1 MEILPTALKDFKNYY
16 NSHWAELLGLACFF
30 GGILISLLIDKLI
43 PEDVNPHEPKED
55 LSELKIC
62 PLPQKGQNPPKFH
75 PGEKL
80 HQINTKAL
88 KRTGIFTALAIAIHN
103 FPEGFATFISSLDNL
118 TLGIAIAIAVAIHNI
133 PEGLAVSLPIYHAT
147 GDKKKAFIYS
157 ALSGFAEPLGA
168 FVGAL
173 ILLPFIGDLT
183 LAISFAV
190 IAGIMVFISLD
201 ELLPAAKTYDKAHD
215 SLYGLIAGMAIM
227 ALSLNLLAA
236 KTSPRLLNTRT
247 TSPFFIPSF
256 FASLEL
262 IKIGSLEYMGTLLV
276 ICKYPEHLR
285 FFLGRYEAKHQRF
298 LLSIPHLVSAMPIFR
313 EEFYPFCPIHH

>member
-1 MEILPTALKDFKNYY
+1 MQFTFEQIFIAMLLTLFAGFSTAIGSIIAFFSRKDDLRVLSLGLGFSAGVMIYISFMEILPTALKDFKNYY
-16 NSHWAELLGLACFF
+16 NSHWAELLGMACFF

-62 PLPQKGQNPPKFH
+62 PLPQKGQNPLKFH

-215 SLYGLIAGMAIM
+215 SLYGLIAGMMIM
-227 ALSLNLLAA
+227 ALSLNLL
-236 KTSPRLLNTRT
+236 
-247 TSPFFIPSF
+247 
-256 FASLEL
+256 
-262 IKIGSLEYMGTLLV
+262 EY
-276 ICKYPEHLR
+276 
-285 FFLGRYEAKHQRF
+285 
-298 LLSIPHLVSAMPIFR
+298 
-313 EEFYPFCPIHH
+313 

>member
-1 MEILPTALKDFKNYY
+1 MQFTFEQIFIAMLLTLFAGFSTAIGSIIAFFSRKDDLRVLSLGLGFSAGVMIYISFMEILPTALKDFKNHYD
-16 NSHWAELLGLACFF
+16 SHWAELLGLACFF

-62 PLPQKGQNPPKFH
+62 PLPPKGQNPPKFH

-215 SLYGLIAGMAIM
+215 SLYGLIAGMMIM
-227 ALSLNLLAA
+227 ALSLNLL
-236 KTSPRLLNTRT
+236 
-247 TSPFFIPSF
+247 
-256 FASLEL
+256 
-262 IKIGSLEYMGTLLV
+262 EY
-276 ICKYPEHLR
+276 
-285 FFLGRYEAKHQRF
+285 
-298 LLSIPHLVSAMPIFR
+298 
-313 EEFYPFCPIHH
+313 

>member
-1 MEILPTALKDFKNYY
+1 MTLFAGFSTAIGSIIAFFSRKDDLRVLSLGLGFSAGVMIYISFMEILPTALKDFKNHYD
-16 NSHWAELLGLACFF
+16 SHWAELLGLACFF

-88 KRTGIFTALAIAIHN
+88 KHTGIFTALAIAIHN

-215 SLYGLIAGMAIM
+215 SLYGLIAGMMIM
-227 ALSLNLLAA
+227 ALSLNLL
-236 KTSPRLLNTRT
+236 
-247 TSPFFIPSF
+247 
-256 FASLEL
+256 
-262 IKIGSLEYMGTLLV
+262 EY
-276 ICKYPEHLR
+276 
-285 FFLGRYEAKHQRF
+285 
-298 LLSIPHLVSAMPIFR
+298 
-313 EEFYPFCPIHH
+313 

>member
-1 MEILPTALKDFKNYY
+1 MQFTFEQIFIAMLLTLFAGFSTAIGSIIAFFSRKDDLRVLSLGLGFSAGVMIYISFMEILPTALKDFKNYY

-147 GDKKKAFIYS
+147 GDKKKAFVYS

-215 SLYGLIAGMAIM
+215 SLYGLIAGMMIM
-227 ALSLNLLAA
+227 ALSLNLL
-236 KTSPRLLNTRT
+236 
-247 TSPFFIPSF
+247 
-256 FASLEL
+256 
-262 IKIGSLEYMGTLLV
+262 EY
-276 ICKYPEHLR
+276 
-285 FFLGRYEAKHQRF
+285 
-298 LLSIPHLVSAMPIFR
+298 
-313 EEFYPFCPIHH
+313 

>member
-1 MEILPTALKDFKNYY
+1 MQFTFEQIFIAMLLTLFAGFSTAIGSIIAFFSRKDDLRVLSLGLGFSAGVMIYISFMEILPTALKDFKNHYD
-16 NSHWAELLGLACFF
+16 SHWAELLGLACFF

-147 GDKKKAFIYS
+147 GNKKKAFIYS

-173 ILLPFIGDLT
+173 ILLLFIGDLT

-215 SLYGLIAGMAIM
+215 SLYGLILGMAIM
-227 ALSLNLLAA
+227 ALSLNLL
-236 KTSPRLLNTRT
+236 
-247 TSPFFIPSF
+247 
-256 FASLEL
+256 
-262 IKIGSLEYMGTLLV
+262 G
-276 ICKYPEHLR
+276 
-285 FFLGRYEAKHQRF
+285 Q
-298 LLSIPHLVSAMPIFR
+298 
-313 EEFYPFCPIHH
+313 

>member
-1 MEILPTALKDFKNYY
+1 MQFTFEQIFIAMLLTLFAGFSTAIGSIIAFFSRKDDLRVLSLGLGFSAGVMIYISFMEILPTALKDFKNYY
-16 NSHWAELLGLACFF
+16 NSHWAELLGMACFF

-147 GDKKKAFIYS
+147 GDKKRAFIYS

-215 SLYGLIAGMAIM
+215 SLYGLIAGMMIM
-227 ALSLNLLAA
+227 ALSLNLL
-236 KTSPRLLNTRT
+236 
-247 TSPFFIPSF
+247 
-256 FASLEL
+256 
-262 IKIGSLEYMGTLLV
+262 EY
-276 ICKYPEHLR
+276 
-285 FFLGRYEAKHQRF
+285 
-298 LLSIPHLVSAMPIFR
+298 
-313 EEFYPFCPIHH
+313 

>member
-1 MEILPTALKDFKNYY
+1 QIFIAILLTLFAGFSTAIGSTIAFFSRKDDLRVLSLGLGFSAGVMIYISFMEILPTALKDFKNHYD
-16 NSHWAELLGLACFF
+16 SHWAELLGLACFF

-157 ALSGFAEPLGA
+157 ALSGLAEPLGA

-227 ALSLNLLAA
+227 ALSLNLL
-236 KTSPRLLNTRT
+236 
-247 TSPFFIPSF
+247 
-256 FASLEL
+256 
-262 IKIGSLEYMGTLLV
+262 EY
-276 ICKYPEHLR
+276 
-285 FFLGRYEAKHQRF
+285 
-298 LLSIPHLVSAMPIFR
+298 
-313 EEFYPFCPIHH
+313 

>member
-1 MEILPTALKDFKNYY
+1 TFEQIFIAMLLTLFAGFSTAIGSIIAFFSRKDDLRVLSLGLGFSAGVMIYISFMEILPTALKDFKNYY
-16 NSHWAELLGLACFF
+16 NSHWAELLGMACFF
-30 GGILISLLIDKLI
+30 GGILISLLVDKLI

-215 SLYGLIAGMAIM
+215 SLYGLIAGMMIM
-227 ALSLNLLAA
+227 ALSLNLL
-236 KTSPRLLNTRT
+236 
-247 TSPFFIPSF
+247 
-256 FASLEL
+256 
-262 IKIGSLEYMGTLLV
+262 EY
-276 ICKYPEHLR
+276 
-285 FFLGRYEAKHQRF
+285 
-298 LLSIPHLVSAMPIFR
+298 
-313 EEFYPFCPIHH
+313 

>member
-1 MEILPTALKDFKNYY
+1 MQFTFEQIFIAMILTLFAGFSTAIGSIIAFFSRKDDLRVLSLGLGFSAGVMIYISFMEILPTALKDFKNHYD
-16 NSHWAELLGLACFF
+16 SHWAELLGLACFF
-30 GGILISLLIDKLI
+30 GGILISLLIDKII

-103 FPEGFATFISSLDNL
+103 FPEGFATFISSLNNL

-157 ALSGFAEPLGA
+157 TLSGFAEPLGA

-215 SLYGLIAGMAIM
+215 SLYGLISGMAIM
-227 ALSLNLLAA
+227 ALSLNLL
-236 KTSPRLLNTRT
+236 
-247 TSPFFIPSF
+247 
-256 FASLEL
+256 
-262 IKIGSLEYMGTLLV
+262 G
-276 ICKYPEHLR
+276 
-285 FFLGRYEAKHQRF
+285 Q
-298 LLSIPHLVSAMPIFR
+298 
-313 EEFYPFCPIHH
+313 

>member
-1 MEILPTALKDFKNYY
+1 MQFTFEQIFIAILLTLFAGFSTAIGSTIAFFSRKDDLRVLSLGLGFSAGVMIYISFMEILPTALKDFKNHYD
-16 NSHWAELLGLACFF
+16 SHWAELLGLACFF

-118 TLGIAIAIAVAIHNI
+118 TLGVAIAIAVAIHNI

-157 ALSGFAEPLGA
+157 ALSGLAEPLGA

-227 ALSLNLLAA
+227 ALSLNLL
-236 KTSPRLLNTRT
+236 
-247 TSPFFIPSF
+247 
-256 FASLEL
+256 
-262 IKIGSLEYMGTLLV
+262 G
-276 ICKYPEHLR
+276 
-285 FFLGRYEAKHQRF
+285 Q
-298 LLSIPHLVSAMPIFR
+298 
-313 EEFYPFCPIHH
+313 

>member
-1 MEILPTALKDFKNYY
+1 MQFTFEQIFIAMLLTLFAGFSTAIGSIIAFFSRKDDLRVLSLGLGFSAGVMIYISFMEILPTALKDFKNYY

-80 HQINTKAL
+80 HQVNTKAL

-215 SLYGLIAGMAIM
+215 SLYGLIAGMMIM
-227 ALSLNLLAA
+227 ALSLNLL
-236 KTSPRLLNTRT
+236 
-247 TSPFFIPSF
+247 
-256 FASLEL
+256 
-262 IKIGSLEYMGTLLV
+262 EY
-276 ICKYPEHLR
+276 
-285 FFLGRYEAKHQRF
+285 
-298 LLSIPHLVSAMPIFR
+298 
-313 EEFYPFCPIHH
+313 

>member
-1 MEILPTALKDFKNYY
+1 MQFTFEQIFIAMLLTLFAGFSTAIGSIIAFFSRKDDLRVLSLGLGFSAGVMIYISFMEILPTALKDFKNYY

-227 ALSLNLLAA
+227 ALSLNLRGFL
-236 KTSPRLLNTRT
+236 KFS
-247 TSPFFIPSF
+247 S
-256 FASLEL
+256 
-262 IKIGSLEYMGTLLV
+262 
-276 ICKYPEHLR
+276 HL
-285 FFLGRYEAKHQRF
+285 LGR
-298 LLSIPHLVSAMPIFR
+298 
-313 EEFYPFCPIHH
+313 

>member
-1 MEILPTALKDFKNYY
+1 MQFTFEQIFIAMLLTLFAGFSTAIGSIIAFFSRKDDLRVLSLGLGFSAGVMIYISFMEILPTALKDFKNYY
-16 NSHWAELLGLACFF
+16 NSHWAELLGMACFF

-133 PEGLAVSLPIYHAT
+133 PEGLAVSLPIYHAI

-215 SLYGLIAGMAIM
+215 SLYGLIAGMMIM
-227 ALSLNLLAA
+227 ALSLNLL
-236 KTSPRLLNTRT
+236 
-247 TSPFFIPSF
+247 
-256 FASLEL
+256 
-262 IKIGSLEYMGTLLV
+262 EY
-276 ICKYPEHLR
+276 
-285 FFLGRYEAKHQRF
+285 
-298 LLSIPHLVSAMPIFR
+298 
-313 EEFYPFCPIHH
+313 

>member
-1 MEILPTALKDFKNYY
+1 MAMLLTLFAGFSTAIGSIIAFFSRKDDLRVLSLGLGFSAGVMIYISFMEILPTALKDFKNHYD
-16 NSHWAELLGLACFF
+16 SHWAELLGLACFF

-62 PLPQKGQNPPKFH
+62 PLPPKGQNPPKFH

-215 SLYGLIAGMAIM
+215 SLYGLIAGMMIM
-227 ALSLNLLAA
+227 ALSLNLL
-236 KTSPRLLNTRT
+236 
-247 TSPFFIPSF
+247 
-256 FASLEL
+256 
-262 IKIGSLEYMGTLLV
+262 EY
-276 ICKYPEHLR
+276 
-285 FFLGRYEAKHQRF
+285 
-298 LLSIPHLVSAMPIFR
+298 
-313 EEFYPFCPIHH
+313 

>member
-1 MEILPTALKDFKNYY
+1 MFIAMLLTLFAGFSTAIGSIIAFFSRKDDLRVLSLGLGFSAGVMIYISFMEILPTALKDFKNHYD
-16 NSHWAELLGLACFF
+16 SHWAELLGLACFF

-227 ALSLNLLAA
+227 ALSLNLL
-236 KTSPRLLNTRT
+236 
-247 TSPFFIPSF
+247 
-256 FASLEL
+256 
-262 IKIGSLEYMGTLLV
+262 G
-276 ICKYPEHLR
+276 
-285 FFLGRYEAKHQRF
+285 Q
-298 LLSIPHLVSAMPIFR
+298 
-313 EEFYPFCPIHH
+313 

>member
-1 MEILPTALKDFKNYY
+1 MQFTFEQIFIAMLLTLFAGFSTAIGSIIAFFSRKDDLRVLSLGLGFSAGVMIYISFMEILPTALKDFKNYY

-173 ILLPFIGDLT
+173 ILLPFISDLT

-227 ALSLNLLAA
+227 ALSLNLL
-236 KTSPRLLNTRT
+236 
-247 TSPFFIPSF
+247 
-256 FASLEL
+256 
-262 IKIGSLEYMGTLLV
+262 EY
-276 ICKYPEHLR
+276 
-285 FFLGRYEAKHQRF
+285 
-298 LLSIPHLVSAMPIFR
+298 
-313 EEFYPFCPIHH
+313 

>member
-1 MEILPTALKDFKNYY
+1 MQFTFEQIFIAMLLTLFAGFSTAIGSIIAFFSRKDDLRVLSLGLGFSAGVMIYISFMEILPTALKDFKNHYD
-16 NSHWAELLGLACFF
+16 SHWAELLGLACFF

-88 KRTGIFTALAIAIHN
+88 KCTGIFTALAIAIHN

-227 ALSLNLLAA
+227 ALSLNLL
-236 KTSPRLLNTRT
+236 
-247 TSPFFIPSF
+247 
-256 FASLEL
+256 
-262 IKIGSLEYMGTLLV
+262 G
-276 ICKYPEHLR
+276 
-285 FFLGRYEAKHQRF
+285 Q
-298 LLSIPHLVSAMPIFR
+298 
-313 EEFYPFCPIHH
+313 

>member
-1 MEILPTALKDFKNYY
+1 MQFTFEQIFIAMLLTLFAGFSTAIGSIIAFFSRKDDLRVLSLGLGFSAGVMIYISFMEILPTALKDFKNHYD
-16 NSHWAELLGLACFF
+16 SHWAELLGLACFF

-215 SLYGLIAGMAIM
+215 SLYGLIAGMMIM
-227 ALSLNLLAA
+227 ALSLNLL
-236 KTSPRLLNTRT
+236 
-247 TSPFFIPSF
+247 
-256 FASLEL
+256 
-262 IKIGSLEYMGTLLV
+262 G
-276 ICKYPEHLR
+276 
-285 FFLGRYEAKHQRF
+285 Q
-298 LLSIPHLVSAMPIFR
+298 
-313 EEFYPFCPIHH
+313 

>member
-1 MEILPTALKDFKNYY
+1 MQFTFEQIFIAMLLTLFAGFSTAIGSIIAFFSRKDDLRVLSLGLGFSAGVMIYISFMEILPTALKDFKNYY

-201 ELLPAAKTYDKAHD
+201 ELLPAAKTHDKAHD
-215 SLYGLIAGMAIM
+215 SLYGLIAGMMIM
-227 ALSLNLLAA
+227 ALSLNLL
-236 KTSPRLLNTRT
+236 
-247 TSPFFIPSF
+247 
-256 FASLEL
+256 
-262 IKIGSLEYMGTLLV
+262 EY
-276 ICKYPEHLR
+276 
-285 FFLGRYEAKHQRF
+285 
-298 LLSIPHLVSAMPIFR
+298 
-313 EEFYPFCPIHH
+313 

>member
-1 MEILPTALKDFKNYY
+1 MQFTFEQIFIAMLLTFFAGFSTAIGSIIAFFSRKDDLRVLSLGLGFSAGVMIYISFMEILPTALKDFKNYY

-80 HQINTKAL
+80 HQVNTKAL

-118 TLGIAIAIAVAIHNI
+118 TLGVAIAIAVAIHNI

-227 ALSLNLLAA
+227 ALSLNLL
-236 KTSPRLLNTRT
+236 
-247 TSPFFIPSF
+247 
-256 FASLEL
+256 
-262 IKIGSLEYMGTLLV
+262 G
-276 ICKYPEHLR
+276 
-285 FFLGRYEAKHQRF
+285 Q
-298 LLSIPHLVSAMPIFR
+298 
-313 EEFYPFCPIHH
+313 

>member
-1 MEILPTALKDFKNYY
+1 MQFTFEQIFIAMLLTLFAGFSTAIGSIIAFFSRKDDLRVLSLGLGFSAGVMIYISFMEILPTALKDFKNHYD
-16 NSHWAELLGLACFF
+16 SHWAELLGLACFF

-157 ALSGFAEPLGA
+157 ALSGLAEPLGA
-168 FVGAL
+168 FVGTL

-215 SLYGLIAGMAIM
+215 SLYGLIVGMAIM
-227 ALSLNLLAA
+227 ALSLNLL
-236 KTSPRLLNTRT
+236 
-247 TSPFFIPSF
+247 
-256 FASLEL
+256 
-262 IKIGSLEYMGTLLV
+262 G
-276 ICKYPEHLR
+276 
-285 FFLGRYEAKHQRF
+285 Q
-298 LLSIPHLVSAMPIFR
+298 
-313 EEFYPFCPIHH
+313 

>member
-1 MEILPTALKDFKNYY
+1 MQFTFEQIFIAMLLTLFAGFSTAIGSTIAFFSRKDDLRVLSLGLGFSAGVMIYISFMEILPTALKDFKNHYD
-16 NSHWAELLGLACFF
+16 SHWAELLGLACFF

-215 SLYGLIAGMAIM
+215 SLYGLIVGMAIM
-227 ALSLNLLAA
+227 ALSLNLL
-236 KTSPRLLNTRT
+236 
-247 TSPFFIPSF
+247 
-256 FASLEL
+256 
-262 IKIGSLEYMGTLLV
+262 G
-276 ICKYPEHLR
+276 
-285 FFLGRYEAKHQRF
+285 Q
-298 LLSIPHLVSAMPIFR
+298 
-313 EEFYPFCPIHH
+313 

>member
-1 MEILPTALKDFKNYY
+1 MQFTFEQIFIAILLTLFAGFSTAIGSTIAFFSRKDDLRVLSLGLGFSAGVMIYISFMEILPTALKDFKNHYD
-16 NSHWAELLGLACFF
+16 SHWAELLGLACFF

-118 TLGIAIAIAVAIHNI
+118 TLGIAIAVAIHNI

-157 ALSGFAEPLGA
+157 ALSGLAEPLGA

-227 ALSLNLLAA
+227 ALSLNLL
-236 KTSPRLLNTRT
+236 
-247 TSPFFIPSF
+247 
-256 FASLEL
+256 
-262 IKIGSLEYMGTLLV
+262 G
-276 ICKYPEHLR
+276 
-285 FFLGRYEAKHQRF
+285 Q
-298 LLSIPHLVSAMPIFR
+298 
-313 EEFYPFCPIHH
+313 

>member
-1 MEILPTALKDFKNYY
+1 MEILPTALKDFKNQYD
-16 NSHWAELLGLACFF
+16 SHWAELLGLACFF
-30 GGILISLLIDKLI
+30 GGILTSLLIDKLI

-173 ILLPFIGDLT
+173 ILLPFIGNLT

-227 ALSLNLLAA
+227 ALSLNLL
-236 KTSPRLLNTRT
+236 
-247 TSPFFIPSF
+247 
-256 FASLEL
+256 
-262 IKIGSLEYMGTLLV
+262 G
-276 ICKYPEHLR
+276 
-285 FFLGRYEAKHQRF
+285 Q
-298 LLSIPHLVSAMPIFR
+298 
-313 EEFYPFCPIHH
+313 

>member
-1 MEILPTALKDFKNYY
+1 MQFTFEQIFIAMLLTLFAGFSTAIGSIIAFFSRKDDLRVLSLGLGFSAGVMIYISFMEILPTALKDFKNYY

-133 PEGLAVSLPIYHAT
+133 PEGLAVSLPIYHVT

-227 ALSLNLLAA
+227 ALSLNLL
-236 KTSPRLLNTRT
+236 
-247 TSPFFIPSF
+247 
-256 FASLEL
+256 
-262 IKIGSLEYMGTLLV
+262 EY
-276 ICKYPEHLR
+276 
-285 FFLGRYEAKHQRF
+285 
-298 LLSIPHLVSAMPIFR
+298 
-313 EEFYPFCPIHH
+313 

>member
-1 MEILPTALKDFKNYY
+1 MQFTFEQIFIAMLLTLFAGFSTAIGSIIAFFSRKDDLRVLSLGLGFSAGVMIYISFMEILPTALKDFKNHYD
-16 NSHWAELLGLACFF
+16 SHWAELLGLACFF

-88 KRTGIFTALAIAIHN
+88 KRTGIFTALAITIHN

-227 ALSLNLLAA
+227 ALSLNLL
-236 KTSPRLLNTRT
+236 
-247 TSPFFIPSF
+247 
-256 FASLEL
+256 
-262 IKIGSLEYMGTLLV
+262 EY
-276 ICKYPEHLR
+276 
-285 FFLGRYEAKHQRF
+285 
-298 LLSIPHLVSAMPIFR
+298 
-313 EEFYPFCPIHH
+313 

>member
-1 MEILPTALKDFKNYY
+1 MQFTFEQIFIAMLLTLFAGFSTAIGSIIAFFSRKDDLRVLSLGLGFSAGVMIYISFMEILPTALKDFKNYY

-227 ALSLNLLAA
+227 AL
-236 KTSPRLLNTRT
+236 KFKFT
-247 TSPFFIPSF
+247 
-256 FASLEL
+256 
-262 IKIGSLEYMGTLLV
+262 
-276 ICKYPEHLR
+276 
-285 FFLGRYEAKHQRF
+285 
-298 LLSIPHLVSAMPIFR
+298 
-313 EEFYPFCPIHH
+313 

>member
-1 MEILPTALKDFKNYY
+1 EQIFIAILLTLFAGFSTAIGSTIAFFSRKDDLRVLSLGLGFSAGVMIYISFMEILPTALKDFKNHYD
-16 NSHWAELLGLACFF
+16 SHWAELLGLACFF

-157 ALSGFAEPLGA
+157 ALSGLAEPLGA

-227 ALSLNLLAA
+227 ALSLNLL
-236 KTSPRLLNTRT
+236 
-247 TSPFFIPSF
+247 
-256 FASLEL
+256 
-262 IKIGSLEYMGTLLV
+262 G
-276 ICKYPEHLR
+276 
-285 FFLGRYEAKHQRF
+285 Q
-298 LLSIPHLVSAMPIFR
+298 
-313 EEFYPFCPIHH
+313 

>member
-1 MEILPTALKDFKNYY
+1 MQFTFEQIFIAMLLTLFAGFSTAIGSIIAFFSRKDDLRVLSLGLGFSAGVMIYISFMEILPTALKDFKNHYD
-16 NSHWAELLGLACFF
+16 SHWAELLGLACFF

-147 GDKKKAFIYS
+147 GYKKKAFIYS
-157 ALSGFAEPLGA
+157 ALSGLAEPLGA

-215 SLYGLIAGMAIM
+215 SLYGLIVGMAIM
-227 ALSLNLLAA
+227 ALSLNLL
-236 KTSPRLLNTRT
+236 
-247 TSPFFIPSF
+247 
-256 FASLEL
+256 
-262 IKIGSLEYMGTLLV
+262 G
-276 ICKYPEHLR
+276 
-285 FFLGRYEAKHQRF
+285 Q
-298 LLSIPHLVSAMPIFR
+298 
-313 EEFYPFCPIHH
+313 

>member
-1 MEILPTALKDFKNYY
+1 MQFTFEQIFIAMLLTLFAGFSTAIGSIIAFFSRKDDLRVLSLGLGFSAGVMIYISFMEILPTALKDFKNYY
-16 NSHWAELLGLACFF
+16 NSHWAELLGMACFF

-215 SLYGLIAGMAIM
+215 SLYGLIAGMTIM
-227 ALSLNLLAA
+227 ALSLNLL
-236 KTSPRLLNTRT
+236 
-247 TSPFFIPSF
+247 
-256 FASLEL
+256 
-262 IKIGSLEYMGTLLV
+262 G
-276 ICKYPEHLR
+276 
-285 FFLGRYEAKHQRF
+285 Q
-298 LLSIPHLVSAMPIFR
+298 
-313 EEFYPFCPIHH
+313 

>member
-1 MEILPTALKDFKNYY
+1 MTLFAGFSTAIGSIIAFFSRKDDLRVLSLGLGFSAGVMIYISFMEILPTALKDFKNHYD
-16 NSHWAELLGLACFF
+16 SHWAELLGLACFF

-168 FVGAL
+168 FFGAL

-183 LAISFAV
+183 LAISFAI
-190 IAGIMVFISLD
+190 IAGIMIFISLD

-215 SLYGLIAGMAIM
+215 SLYGVIAGMMIM
-227 ALSLNLLAA
+227 ALSLNLL
-236 KTSPRLLNTRT
+236 
-247 TSPFFIPSF
+247 
-256 FASLEL
+256 
-262 IKIGSLEYMGTLLV
+262 EY
-276 ICKYPEHLR
+276 
-285 FFLGRYEAKHQRF
+285 
-298 LLSIPHLVSAMPIFR
+298 
-313 EEFYPFCPIHH
+313 

>member
-1 MEILPTALKDFKNYY
+1 MQFTFEQIFIAILLTLFAGFSTAIGSTIAFFSRKDDLRVLSLGLGFSAGVMIYISFMEILPTALKDFKNHYD
-16 NSHWAELLGLACFF
+16 SHWAELLGLACFF

-157 ALSGFAEPLGA
+157 ALSGLAEPLGA

-227 ALSLNLLAA
+227 ALSLNLL
-236 KTSPRLLNTRT
+236 
-247 TSPFFIPSF
+247 
-256 FASLEL
+256 
-262 IKIGSLEYMGTLLV
+262 G
-276 ICKYPEHLR
+276 
-285 FFLGRYEAKHQRF
+285 Q
-298 LLSIPHLVSAMPIFR
+298 
-313 EEFYPFCPIHH
+313 

>member
-1 MEILPTALKDFKNYY
+1 MQFTFEQIFIAMLLTLFAGFSTAIGSIIAFFSRKDDLRVLSLGLGFSAGVMIYISFMEILPIALKDFKNHYD
-16 NSHWAELLGLACFF
+16 SHWAELLGLACFF

-227 ALSLNLLAA
+227 ALSLNLL
-236 KTSPRLLNTRT
+236 
-247 TSPFFIPSF
+247 
-256 FASLEL
+256 
-262 IKIGSLEYMGTLLV
+262 G
-276 ICKYPEHLR
+276 
-285 FFLGRYEAKHQRF
+285 Q
-298 LLSIPHLVSAMPIFR
+298 
-313 EEFYPFCPIHH
+313 

>member
-1 MEILPTALKDFKNYY
+1 FEQIFIAMLLTLFAGFSTAIGSIIAFFSRKDDLRVLSLGLGFSAGVMIYISFMEILPTALKDFKNHYD
-16 NSHWAELLGLACFF
+16 SHWAELLGLACFF

-215 SLYGLIAGMAIM
+215 SLYGLIVGMAIM
-227 ALSLNLLAA
+227 ALSLNLL
-236 KTSPRLLNTRT
+236 
-247 TSPFFIPSF
+247 
-256 FASLEL
+256 
-262 IKIGSLEYMGTLLV
+262 G
-276 ICKYPEHLR
+276 
-285 FFLGRYEAKHQRF
+285 Q
-298 LLSIPHLVSAMPIFR
+298 
-313 EEFYPFCPIHH
+313 

>member
-1 MEILPTALKDFKNYY
+1 MEILPTALKDFKDHYD
-16 NSHWAELLGLACFF
+16 SHWAELLGLACFF
-30 GGILISLLIDKLI
+30 AGILISLLIDKLI

-80 HQINTKAL
+80 QQINTKAL
-88 KRTGIFTALAIAIHN
+88 RRTGIFTAIAIAIHN
-103 FPEGFATFISSLDNL
+103 IPEGFATFISSLENL

-190 IAGIMVFISLD
+190 VAGIMIFISLD
-201 ELLPAAKTYDKAHD
+201 ELLPAARTYDKAHD

-227 ALSLNLLAA
+227 ALSLSLL
-236 KTSPRLLNTRT
+236 
-247 TSPFFIPSF
+247 
-256 FASLEL
+256 
-262 IKIGSLEYMGTLLV
+262 G
-276 ICKYPEHLR
+276 
-285 FFLGRYEAKHQRF
+285 Q
-298 LLSIPHLVSAMPIFR
+298 
-313 EEFYPFCPIHH
+313 

>member
-1 MEILPTALKDFKNYY
+1 MQFTFEQIFIAILLTLFAGFSTAIGSIIAFFSRKDDLRVLSLGLGFSAGVMIYISFMEILPTALKDFKNHY

-227 ALSLNLLAA
+227 ALSLNLL
-236 KTSPRLLNTRT
+236 
-247 TSPFFIPSF
+247 
-256 FASLEL
+256 
-262 IKIGSLEYMGTLLV
+262 G
-276 ICKYPEHLR
+276 
-285 FFLGRYEAKHQRF
+285 Q
-298 LLSIPHLVSAMPIFR
+298 
-313 EEFYPFCPIHH
+313 